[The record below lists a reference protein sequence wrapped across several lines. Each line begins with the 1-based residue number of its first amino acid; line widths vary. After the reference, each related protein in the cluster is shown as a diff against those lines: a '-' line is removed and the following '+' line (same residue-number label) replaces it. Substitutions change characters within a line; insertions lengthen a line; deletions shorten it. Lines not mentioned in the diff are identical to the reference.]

1 MHLENY
7 IPRPRVGRSTAMSDL
22 VCPLDFR
29 YGRPEMKALFSESAK
44 LRYLLEVE
52 AALCRAHA
60 KVGAIPQAAADH
72 VSKVARNANNEVR
85 LERVKEIEAEIR
97 HDLMAVVKALSEAA
111 GDAGR
116 YVHLGA
122 TSYDIIDTANALQM
136 REAFALL
143 RDQLGRLA
151 RALARLAAEHRD
163 TVCLGR
169 THGQMATPITFGLKM
184 AVFLAETLR
193 HIERL
198 DETLPRIAVGKMVG
212 PVGSGAGLG
221 PKALEIQDLVM
232 RDLGLTAELGATQIV
247 QRDRYVEAFAVMANV
262 ATSLEKFA
270 TEVRNLQR
278 SELDE
283 VREAFDAKKQVG
295 SSAMPHKQ
303 NPILSE
309 QVSGLARL
317 VRANLYPT
325 MEDAVQWHER
335 DLANSAAERFLNP
348 HTFLITDWI
357 LHQMATVFE
366 GLRVYPQHMRRNLER
381 TQGLPLAERFTVVL
395 TEAGMGRQDAHEA
408 VRGAAMRAIADGG
421 DLGTALKADPQVT
434 RHLDAARIDA
444 LMEYA
449 GYTGVSG
456 AIVDRVLAAGRAAK
470 VLAG

>member
-1 MHLENY
+1 
-7 IPRPRVGRSTAMSDL
+7 MSDL

-29 YGRPEMKALFSESAK
+29 YGRPEMKGLFSEPAK
-44 LRYLLEVE
+44 LRYLLSVE

-60 KVGAIPQAAADH
+60 EFGTVPKKAALT
-72 VSKVARNANNEVR
+72 VSKVARNEKGEVS
-85 LERVKEIEAEIR
+85 LERVKAIEKEIR
-97 HDLMAVVKALSEAA
+97 HDLMAVVKALSEAS

-116 YVHLGA
+116 YVHIGA

-136 REAFALL
+136 QEAFALIRAGL
-143 RDQLGRLA
+143 IRLGA
-151 RALARLAAEHRD
+151 AIARLASLHRD
-163 TVCLGR
+163 TVMLGR

-193 HIERL
+193 HVERI
-198 DETLPRIAVGKMVG
+198 DEALPRIAVGKMSG

-232 RDLGLTAELGATQIV
+232 SDLGLAAEEAATQIV
-247 QRDRYVEAFAVMANV
+247 QRDRYVEAFAVLANI
-262 ATSLEKFA
+262 ATSMEKFA

-278 SELDE
+278 SEIDE
-283 VREAFDAKKQVG
+283 VREAFDEKKQVG

-317 VRANLYPT
+317 VRANVIPT

-348 HTFLITDWI
+348 HTFILADWI

-366 GLRVYPQHMRRNLER
+366 GLRIYPGNMRRNLQQ
-381 TQGLPLAERFTVVL
+381 TQGLPLAERVTVVL
-395 TEAGMGRQDAHEA
+395 TEAGMGRQEAHESVRKA
-408 VRGAAMRAIADGG
+408 AMMAIASGVDLASALKEDTDVRG
-421 DLGTALKADPQVT
+421 LV
-434 RHLDAARIDA
+434 DASQLEA
-444 LMEYA
+444 LMDYA
-449 GYTGVSG
+449 SYTGVAG
-456 AIVDRVLAAGRAAK
+456 KVVDRILRKAKKAGVK
-470 VLAG
+470 V